1 MSGSTLVI
9 QFAKLPSIKT
19 TFDLRK
25 QRRPRYNS
33 RMDINHAPSNIVKG
47 ELLGEMPTD
56 DRETDCKFPTVQIAI
71 TTLEKSADISSVIN
85 TT

>member
-1 MSGSTLVI
+1 
-9 QFAKLPSIKT
+9 
-19 TFDLRK
+19 
-25 QRRPRYNS
+25 
-33 RMDINHAPSNIVKG
+33 MDINHAPSNIVQG

-71 TTLEKSADISSVIN
+71 TTLEKSAEISSVIN